1 MKKLSILLAI
11 FALFMG
17 CAKSTQGTK
26 QNKQASSEQNTT
38 MSSSHSI
45 GVAFISPYDQLKSDI
60 LLAYEDRL
68 KDAHIYENKN
78 GEIIVELIGTS
89 DISRHEFSAIS
100 KHIQDTLKSIS
111 QKEIKVRYNLG
122 ASRLF

>member
-17 CAKSTQGTK
+17 CAKTPKLSNTNTPA
-26 QNKQASSEQNTT
+26 NEQNTT
-38 MSSSHSI
+38 ISSSHSI

-78 GEIIVELIGTS
+78 GELFI
-89 DISRHEFSAIS
+89 
-100 KHIQDTLKSIS
+100 KSTINF
-111 QKEIKVRYNLG
+111 IL
-122 ASRLF
+122 

>member
-1 MKKLSILLAI
+1 MKKLAFLIAI

-17 CAKSTQGTK
+17 CTK
-26 QNKQASSEQNTT
+26 TLKLSNTNTPANEQNTT
-38 MSSSHSI
+38 ISSPHSI